1 VISNTLPDH
10 NVDVLVVGAGN
21 AALVAALSAHE
32 AGARVLVLE
41 AAPCD
46 ERGGNSRFSG
56 GIFRIAHGGIDD
68 LAPLLTEQSRS
79 WLDRVKVVGYDRA
92 RYLAD
97 LARATAGQYD
107 PELAD
112 VLVDQSLDT
121 VGWMADQGVRWELT
135 VGKLI
140 DPDKMEPGR
149 RYALPAGGELRAE
162 HEGVGLVQNLFD
174 AVERAGI
181 EVLYDA
187 PAQDLITA
195 GDRVLGVRVRRP
207 DREVE
212 IHADAVVLA
221 CGGFESSPEM
231 RLRYLGHGWDMVK
244 VRGTR
249 FNSGHMLGRAV
260 GAGAQAAGNWGG
272 AHAVPIDAEAPD
284 VGDLRITDKM
294 SRYSYPYAILV
305 NRDGHR
311 FVDEGS
317 DEVWLTYAKTG
328 WAIREQPQGVAFQIF
343 DQKTLNLLEP
353 RYATG
358 NPVQAPTLAE
368 LAQKLGIDPAGL
380 ERTVAAFN
388 DATRPGAF
396 DPFAKDGL
404 ATEGITPPKSNW
416 AQPIEDP
423 PFVAYA
429 VTCGIT
435 FTFGGLKI
443 DTEGRVRTQQG
454 RPMPGLYATG
464 EIAGGFFA
472 HNYPAGAGL
481 TRGAVFGRICGVNAA
496 AHVER
501 GVAATR

>member
-1 VISNTLPDH
+1 MSPNDILNTE
-10 NVDVLVVGAGN
+10 VDVLVVGAGN

-32 AGARVLVLE
+32 EGARVLVLE
-41 AAPCD
+41 AAPYE

-56 GIFRIAHGGIDD
+56 GIFRIAHDGVDD
-68 LAPLLTEQSRS
+68 LAPLLTEESRR
-79 WLDRVKVVGYDRA
+79 WIDHVRVGSYNRE

-97 LARATAGQYD
+97 LTLVTAGHYD

-112 VLVDQSLDT
+112 VLIDRSLDT
-121 VGWMADQGVRWELT
+121 VRWMAAQGVRWELT

-140 DPDKMEPGR
+140 DPDKMEPGQT
-149 RYALPAGGELRAE
+149 YALPAGGELRAE
-162 HEGVGLVQNLFD
+162 DEGIGLVQNLFD
-174 AVERAGI
+174 AVERTGI

-187 PAQDLITA
+187 PAQDLITS
-195 GDRVLGVRVRRP
+195 GDRVLGVRVRLP

-212 IHADAVVLA
+212 IRADAVVLG
-221 CGGFESSPEM
+221 CGGFEASPEM

-249 FNSGHMLGRAV
+249 FNSGHMHNRAIA
-260 GAGAQAAGNWGG
+260 AGAQAAGNWGG
-272 AHAVPIDAEAPD
+272 AHAVPIDAAAPAL
-284 VGDLRITDKM
+284 GDLRITDKM

-305 NRDGHR
+305 NRDGAR

-328 WAIREQPQGVAFQIF
+328 WAVREQPQGIAFQIF
-343 DQKTLNLLEP
+343 DQKTLHLLEP
-353 RYATG
+353 RYSTG
-358 NPVQAPTLAE
+358 TPIEAPTLRE
-368 LAQKLGIDPAGL
+368 LAGKLGVDPDGL
-380 ERTVAAFN
+380 EQTVDEFN
-388 DATRPGAF
+388 AATRPGTF
-396 DPFAKDGL
+396 DPFRKDGL

-416 AQPIEDP
+416 AQPIEDG
-423 PFVAYA
+423 PFVSYP
-429 VTCGIT
+429 VMCGIT

-443 DTEGRVRTQQG
+443 DTDGRVHNQQG

-481 TRGAVFGRICGVNAA
+481 PRGAVFGRICGVNAA
-496 AHVER
+496 AHAEHS
-501 GVAATR
+501 ATTV